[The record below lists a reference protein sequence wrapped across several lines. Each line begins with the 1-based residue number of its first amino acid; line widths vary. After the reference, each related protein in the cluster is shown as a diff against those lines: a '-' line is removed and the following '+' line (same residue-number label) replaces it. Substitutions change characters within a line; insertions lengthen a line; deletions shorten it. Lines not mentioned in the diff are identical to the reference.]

1 MSKTY
6 FERKSI
12 VYWLKIDR
20 CHTMSLERK
29 TNAAHYNTRT
39 PKVALVARALVRMLC
54 ITPWITKLRTSLKP
68 PARSSH
74 PHTWPERPPTL
85 HATTTGLG
93 LSCWE
98 KGCSNTQILLNVPRE
113 RDTHTHTQH
122 SCNTSRHMHKNAD
135 AKAHAVETSRQIE
148 IEQRRGVVTLSQW
161 FEVNYGLMFNHQ
173 EDFLKGKSNC
183 HVKKA

>member
-12 VYWLKIDR
+12 VYWLKTDR

-29 TNAAHYNTRT
+29 TNAAHYNART

-54 ITPWITKLRTSLKP
+54 ITPWFTKLRTSLKP
-68 PARSSH
+68 PAWSSH
-74 PHTWPERPPTL
+74 PHSWPERPPTL

-113 RDTHTHTQH
+113 RETHTHTR
-122 SCNTSRHMHKNAD
+122 NTHGTQAGTCTRTQMQKHMQLRLHVRWRSSKGGEEWWLWANDSRWIMAWCLTIK
-135 AKAHAVETSRQIE
+135 RI
-148 IEQRRGVVTLSQW
+148 
-161 FEVNYGLMFNHQ
+161 F
-173 EDFLKGKSNC
+173 
-183 HVKKA
+183 